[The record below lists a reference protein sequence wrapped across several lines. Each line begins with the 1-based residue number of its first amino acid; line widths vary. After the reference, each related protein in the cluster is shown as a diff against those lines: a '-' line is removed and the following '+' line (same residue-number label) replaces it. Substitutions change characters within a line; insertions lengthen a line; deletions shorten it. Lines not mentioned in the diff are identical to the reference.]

1 MIEAARIAFVGE
13 APGLAEFLRGQ
24 GFAVERLA
32 SPFEGAAD
40 GMRRRFD
47 LLLLQTAHLTAEAID
62 LCRRSV
68 LPDGAPCVL
77 IVSDAADE
85 EERIQ
90 ALEAGAA
97 DCLAEPVNLREV
109 RARLRA
115 VLRHRRRPHRA
126 AAGWAF
132 GGWTLDPARREL
144 GAPNG
149 SRVVLPP
156 GEFALLR
163 SFVTEPEHLLSRAAL
178 QSLSSLSERPLDGR
192 VMDVRVARLRAR
204 FHREGGP
211 EFIRTVRGEG
221 YLFASPVQPL
231 D

>member
-32 SPFEGAAD
+32 DPAA
-40 GMRRRFD
+40 GSAEAARRRFD
-47 LLLLQTAHLTAEAID
+47 LFLVQTAHLTAETID
-62 LCRRSV
+62 LCQRSA
-68 LPDGAPCVL
+68 GAGAAPCVL
-77 IVSDAADE
+77 IVSDAADD

-109 RARLRA
+109 RARVRA
-115 VLRHRRRPHRA
+115 VLRRLQRPKPVA
-126 AAGWAF
+126 PGWTF

-144 GAPNG
+144 RAPSG
-149 SRVVLPP
+149 MRMILPL

-163 SFVTEPEHLLSRAAL
+163 SLVTDPQQVLSRAVL
-178 QSLSSLSERPLDGR
+178 QSLSSLSERALNGR
-192 VMDVRVARLRAR
+192 VMDVRIARLRAR
-204 FHREGGP
+204 FTRAGGP
-211 EFIRTVRGEG
+211 DFIQTVRGEG
-221 YLFASPVQPL
+221 YLFASPVQKG